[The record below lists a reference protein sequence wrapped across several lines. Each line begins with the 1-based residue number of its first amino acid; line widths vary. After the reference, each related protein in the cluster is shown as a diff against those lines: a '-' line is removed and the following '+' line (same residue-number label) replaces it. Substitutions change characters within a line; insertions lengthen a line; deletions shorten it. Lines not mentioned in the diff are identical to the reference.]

1 VEEAI
6 NFQLHF
12 PSGILANCTSSYGY
26 AWQSHYRVVKSEG
39 WLEMDPATAYSG
51 LRMRVHHGNTIEEK
65 DLPVVDHFAAEMEHM
80 SSCVM
85 ENKEPLTPGGEGL
98 RDLTIMKAI
107 YEAADTGRSVKL

>member
-1 VEEAI
+1 M
-6 NFQLHF
+6 
-12 PSGILANCTSSYGY
+12 
-26 AWQSHYRVVKSEG
+26 VKSEG

-65 DLPVVDHFAAEMEHM
+65 DLPVVDHFASEMEHM

-85 ENKEPLTPGGEGL
+85 ENKEPLTPGEEGL

-107 YEAADTGRSVKL
+107 YQAASTGTTVKL